1 MKANL
6 VFALLFFSRCLI
18 GHSQSTLYFEAFDNG
33 VMTFDLNS
41 ADMGSV
47 GTAGANKFVINDN
60 YAGGSGTTTCIFP
73 VSFNVP
79 ATASQPAG
87 ISGSPASNYLHTL
100 SNIAEN
106 ASIYNCCF
114 LAADGICSNAENY
127 FSKMNTDISTIGY
140 TGVSLA
146 FWWICQ
152 GGNNSY
158 GEVYY
163 SLDGGNS
170 WNLLGSPVA
179 QYRNQSNWA
188 QVTVSNAL
196 FDNQAALRFGFRFV
210 NQLAGLSIAS
220 DPGFGIDD
228 IRITGTLPAQ
238 PALSTGTATGNPWCP
253 GENITVEFTATGA
266 FNPGNVFT
274 AEMSDL
280 SGSFANP
287 VVIGSLAGDTSG
299 IINAAIPSS
308 VQIGTGYRFRVVSSN
323 PALVADDNGADMTV
337 ASAPVASL
345 GILENVCLHDAP
357 FPMYGGLPA
366 GGSYIGA
373 GITSNIFDPQ
383 AAGMGT
389 FQIIYTFTDLTSCSD
404 TGFSKITVNPVPEA
418 SFSGLNPEYCSND
431 SPVNLAGSPP
441 GGTFSGSGISG
452 NVFDPSA
459 SGTGPVDVIYVYINQ
474 QNCADTFSQITA
486 VNLCDGILNQN
497 AGIFFSI
504 YPLGS
509 EVVVEFSSLEN
520 QNIEIETL
528 NLWGQTLWAEKYQIS
543 NGLYNFRIARFPGGV
558 NLIRLKT
565 AQGEFVKKIAAA
577 GLR

>member
-6 VFALLFFSRCLI
+6 VFAVLFFSGYFI
-18 GHSQSTLYFEAFDNG
+18 VHSQTTLYFEAFDNG
-33 VMTFDLNS
+33 VMTFDLNT

-47 GTAGANKFVINDN
+47 GAAGANKFIINDS
-60 YAGGSGTTTCIFP
+60 YAGGSGTVTCIFP
-73 VSFNVP
+73 VTFNVP
-79 ATASQPAG
+79 TTASQPAG
-87 ISGSPASNYLHTL
+87 IMGSPASRYLHTL

-106 ASIYNCCF
+106 AAIYNCCF
-114 LAADGICSNAENY
+114 LAADGICSNGENY
-127 FSKMNTDISTIGY
+127 FSKMNTDINTSGY
-140 TGVSLA
+140 TGVSLN

-158 GEVYY
+158 GEAYY
-163 SLDGGNS
+163 SVDGGNS

-179 QYRNQSNWA
+179 QYRNQSSWTQA
-188 QVTVSNAL
+188 TITNAL
-196 FDNQAALRFGFRFV
+196 FDNQATLRFGFRFV
-210 NQLAGLSIAS
+210 NQAGLSSAS

-228 IRITGTLPAQ
+228 IRIAGTWPAQ
-238 PALSTGTATGNPWCP
+238 PALTTDTATGNPLCP

-274 AEMSDL
+274 AEMSDS
-280 SGSFANP
+280 SGGFANP
-287 VVIGSLAGDTSG
+287 VAIGSLVGDTSG
-299 IINAAIPSS
+299 IINATIPPS
-308 VQIGTGYRFRVVSSN
+308 VLIGAGYRIRVVSSN
-323 PALVADDNGADMTV
+323 PALVAADNGADMTV
-337 ASAPVASL
+337 ASAPMASF
-345 GILENVCLHDAP
+345 GVLENVCLHDAA

-366 GGSYIGA
+366 GGNYIGD
-373 GITSNIFDPQ
+373 GIVSNIFDPQ
-383 AAGMGT
+383 AAGLGT
-389 FQIIYTFTDLTSCSD
+389 FQIIYTFTDLTGCSD

-441 GGTFSGSGISG
+441 GGTFSGGGISG

-459 SGTGPVDVIYVYINQ
+459 SGTGPVDVVYIYINQ

-486 VNLCDGILNQN
+486 VNLCDGIRDQN
-497 AGIFFSI
+497 AVTFFSI
-504 YPLGS
+504 YPLGD
-509 EVVVEFSSLEN
+509 EVMVEFSSLGN

-528 NLWGQTLWAEKYQIS
+528 NLSGQAVRSEKYQVS
-543 NGLYNFRIARFPGGV
+543 NGLHKIKVARCPGSM

-565 AQGEFVKKIAAA
+565 AQGEFVKKIATT